1 MSADPPPPEKPAAP
15 KKIPLS
21 NAPAAPTE
29 TEVAKTPA
37 PPPASSSGA
46 KNPILHQS
54 NKSPPGTKT
63 PRTPHTPAPGSSA
76 MPQPRPPHPR
86 PDGPMTLTELAV
98 PLRSRIWDLTDGRLV
113 NGEWTRY
120 DWKPNG
126 DLKILEPFGGT
137 VAEFETAMRT
147 ELDLPER
154 EAPGVQFIKM
164 IAEHEKYRD
173 AHSNA
178 TRSAPVVG
186 LFGGSLTG
194 VTAQMWEVQDTEGRT
209 RREFSDGR
217 DAEAYVRKNV
227 EIKVTKMTNKIKAA
241 AAFTSAISEDQ
252 PGGKELRDAAK
263 AAVSAAAKEE
273 AAAAASSA
281 SGSSSGLKSNVVTH
295 KVWTKYCA
303 FDSEAA
309 IAVAAARHTLTAE
322 QLPALDKRLE
332 DLVRGKTNGELKPR
346 KKRLRSQV
354 QDAVQVFA
362 QVIEDEDGICVCDF
376 MNALTLTP
384 IRSTPKDY
392 DDWSVDAKLEW
403 KRKAY
408 FETKNLNFKLLK
420 DEPVVM
426 LGTALQIMRPLRPRV
441 IVVVDR
447 RTMENTLRNL
457 REDAANGGKGLRHL
471 YPAMGWVI
479 VPNGTDIA
487 KAKASFMI
495 ALARVLHRHSI
506 GVVCSGGQGVLNQMH
521 LSALWDVPMM
531 VLHGSGRMSDIWM
544 KMWPKRLVQGFDA
557 DNVQDLL
564 QACGGYQID
573 MQSAHQVREIL
584 KKGSIMLHKIYES
597 SNAFERLF
605 RIELSG
611 DQLIETA
618 LRRLS
623 SYGRTIKVYAKY
635 KKPLAAMALY
645 VGLAATFASVFVSN
659 IEVFGSD
666 SNQQYSKTTFTWIAV
681 IAPAILVILNS
692 IENFVNLNSMLVIAE
707 RAKAKVESM
716 LHIYRLRALQ
726 FSDNFIDDERDRR
739 AELTRLQRAIKRGGK
754 LKPKDRSPRTRVR
767 AGGME
772 TDSDDSDGGG
782 EEDGQESGDI
792 ITSRQAKLAQFLER
806 INKDFSESGAVLL
819 ELSKLAARGTGPSTR
834 HQNMEGKGVL
844 QSLKHRR
851 RVPSKSRAQRQTKP
865 VVPDPDVADDSDDD
879 LNPNMMSPLSMLDS
893 MTGPMVRNLHQ
904 AQADALRASGLRD
917 FRGGEYGG
925 DVVSVPGARFSRD
938 AQTVLDVDGRR
949 VDVPGVGIRTEGG
962 GGVTVPDT
970 RARLPSSGEI
980 TDAAMDA
987 GPMTDEDRRSME
999 FLLRRAGVD
1008 PANIPGLP
1016 RFDGRQIGAEGGEYG
1031 LVPPVNYDL
1040 LTPRSFE
1047 TPGMELALPGYD
1059 LGFGGTEVR
1068 STSHWFPYDPVRVV
1082 NAVS

>member
-1 MSADPPPPEKPAAP
+1 MSAEPPPDPPPKAAAP
-15 KKIPLS
+15 KTASWKTPL
-21 NAPAAPTE
+21 ATAAPTD
-29 TEVAKTPA
+29 EVARTPA
-37 PPPASSSGA
+37 PPPALKSSSNAATAA
-46 KNPILHQS
+46 KRKQQT
-54 NKSPPGTKT
+54 SPA
-63 PRTPHTPAPGSSA
+63 TPAPSG
-76 MPQPRPPHPR
+76 PPKTPSH
-86 PDGPMTLTELAV
+86 DVNGGPMTLTELAV

-120 DWKPNG
+120 DWKPNS

-241 AAFTSAISEDQ
+241 AAFTSTISEDQ

-281 SGSSSGLKSNVVTH
+281 STGSSGLKSNVVTH

-457 REDAANGGKGLRHL
+457 REDAANGGKGL
-471 YPAMGWVI
+471 
-479 VPNGTDIA
+479 
-487 KAKASFMI
+487 
-495 ALARVLHRHSI
+495 
-506 GVVCSGGQGVLNQMH
+506 
-521 LSALWDVPMM
+521 
-531 VLHGSGRMSDIWM
+531 
-544 KMWPKRLVQGFDA
+544 
-557 DNVQDLL
+557 
-564 QACGGYQID
+564 
-573 MQSAHQVREIL
+573 
-584 KKGSIMLHKIYES
+584 
-597 SNAFERLF
+597 
-605 RIELSG
+605 
-611 DQLIETA
+611 
-618 LRRLS
+618 
-623 SYGRTIKVYAKY
+623 
-635 KKPLAAMALY
+635 
-645 VGLAATFASVFVSN
+645 
-659 IEVFGSD
+659 
-666 SNQQYSKTTFTWIAV
+666 
-681 IAPAILVILNS
+681 
-692 IENFVNLNSMLVIAE
+692 
-707 RAKAKVESM
+707 
-716 LHIYRLRALQ
+716 
-726 FSDNFIDDERDRR
+726 
-739 AELTRLQRAIKRGGK
+739 
-754 LKPKDRSPRTRVR
+754 
-767 AGGME
+767 
-772 TDSDDSDGGG
+772 
-782 EEDGQESGDI
+782 
-792 ITSRQAKLAQFLER
+792 
-806 INKDFSESGAVLL
+806 
-819 ELSKLAARGTGPSTR
+819 
-834 HQNMEGKGVL
+834 
-844 QSLKHRR
+844 
-851 RVPSKSRAQRQTKP
+851 
-865 VVPDPDVADDSDDD
+865 
-879 LNPNMMSPLSMLDS
+879 
-893 MTGPMVRNLHQ
+893 
-904 AQADALRASGLRD
+904 
-917 FRGGEYGG
+917 
-925 DVVSVPGARFSRD
+925 
-938 AQTVLDVDGRR
+938 
-949 VDVPGVGIRTEGG
+949 
-962 GGVTVPDT
+962 
-970 RARLPSSGEI
+970 
-980 TDAAMDA
+980 
-987 GPMTDEDRRSME
+987 
-999 FLLRRAGVD
+999 
-1008 PANIPGLP
+1008 
-1016 RFDGRQIGAEGGEYG
+1016 
-1031 LVPPVNYDL
+1031 
-1040 LTPRSFE
+1040 
-1047 TPGMELALPGYD
+1047 
-1059 LGFGGTEVR
+1059 
-1068 STSHWFPYDPVRVV
+1068 
-1082 NAVS
+1082 